1 MKLIDI
7 YKKAIDIG
15 MRYDPRGSSPV
26 LNDLRRAEKAYDD
39 QKPGDKELF
48 DREIL
53 TNPYSDSRILYGRE
67 DADIR
72 TIMVGIDIEVGEV
85 LLAETLR
92 RRGTPVDLILAHHP
106 EGMAYANLYEVMNM
120 QSDILH
126 RLGVPINVAEG
137 LMESR
142 VREVER
148 RLMPLNHTRAVDA
161 ARLLDIAFLCIHT
174 PADNMVVNFLQR
186 LFDESRPV
194 TLGDLVDRIRE
205 IPEYKNAVIQG
216 SGPKI
221 LVGSKTRTAGR
232 IFVDMT
238 GGTEGSKDVFARL
251 VSAGI
256 NTIVGMHISEDHR
269 KEAEKHHMNVVIAG
283 HISSDNLGVNLL
295 LDEITREAD
304 LQIIGCS
311 GFTRVDRNSRTA

>member
-7 YKKAIDIG
+7 YKKAIETG
-15 MRYDPRGSSPV
+15 MRHDPRGSDPV
-26 LNDLRRAEKAYDD
+26 LKALKRTEKAYDD
-39 QKPGDKELF
+39 QKPGEKELF
-48 DREIL
+48 DREAL
-53 TNPYSDSRILYGRE
+53 SNPYSDSRILYGRD

-85 LLAETLR
+85 LLAETLG

-106 EGMAYANLYEVMNM
+106 EGTAYANLYEVMNM
-120 QSDILH
+120 QPDILQQF
-126 RLGVPINVAEG
+126 GVPINVAEG

-161 ARLLDIAFLCIHT
+161 ARLLDIPFLCIHT

-194 TLGDLVDRIRE
+194 TLGDLVDQLRG
-205 IPEYKNAVIQG
+205 IPEYRSAAVQG

-221 LVGSKTRTAGR
+221 LVGSKSRTAGK

-251 VSAGI
+251 VAAGV

-295 LDEITREAD
+295 LDEITREAG

-311 GFTRVDRNSRTA
+311 GFTRVERNSPPV